1 MKKGKLTHEQVW
13 DNCLQFLKDNISEQ
27 NYNTW
32 FTPIVSKKLE
42 GKTLTIQ
49 VPTKFFYEWIEEHY
63 VKILKI
69 ALTKELGSNVKLV
82 YSVLMEQKDE
92 KDNPYTVKIP
102 SAQKS
107 TPKPQ
112 EIDAALQVER
122 SIKNP
127 FIIPGLQKLKIDTQL
142 NPMYHFDS
150 FIEGE
155 HNRLA
160 RSAGDSIARR
170 PGATAFNPL
179 FIYGKVGLGKTHL
192 AHAIGLRVI
201 ENNPSKTVLYVSAER
216 FVQQFG
222 DSVKNNNRNDF
233 INFYQMIDV
242 LIIDDIQYFTG
253 KKKTQEVFFQI
264 FNHLHQNGH
273 QIILTSDKS
282 PVDIQDVEQRLI
294 SRFKW
299 GLSADLQAP
308 DYDSRMKILEYKLE
322 KDGIEMTNEVKE
334 IIASTIKS
342 NVRELEGALNSIIAQ
357 STLNKK
363 EITAEL
369 AKRTLSN
376 FISNTQKELSID
388 YIQNVVSDYFKIPLD
403 IIQSKLRKRDVVQA
417 RQLAMY
423 FSKKYTNAS
432 LASIG
437 QQIGKRDHATVLHA
451 CKTVKNLSETDK
463 VFKGY
468 VEDINKKL
476 NVNT

>member
-1 MKKGKLTHEQVW
+1 MSHEQVW
-13 DNCLQFLKDNISEQ
+13 ANCLQFLKDNISEQ

-32 FTPIVSKKLE
+32 FKPIVSKKLE
-42 GKTLTIQ
+42 DNVLTIQ

-69 ALTKELGSNVKLV
+69 ALTKELGPNVKLV
-82 YSVLMEQKDE
+82 YSVLMEKRSD
-92 KDNPYTVKIP
+92 KNDPFTVKIP
-102 SAQKS
+102 SAHKS
-107 TPKPQ
+107 TPKMQ

-127 FIIPGLQKLKIDTQL
+127 FVIPGIQKLKIDTQL
-142 NPMYHFDS
+142 NPLYNFENFLESDS
-150 FIEGE
+150 
-155 HNRLA
+155 NRLA
-160 RSAGDSIARR
+160 RSAGISIAKR

-192 AHAIGLRVI
+192 SHAIGLQVL
-201 ENNPSKTVLYVSAER
+201 ENNPDKTVLYVSAEK

-222 DSVKNNNRNDF
+222 DAVANNNRNDF

-242 LIIDDIQYFTG
+242 LIIDDIHYLTG
-253 KKKTQEVFFQI
+253 KRKTQEVFFQI

-273 QIILTSDKS
+273 QIILTSDKP

-308 DYDSRMKILEYKLE
+308 DYEARMKILNHKLQ
-322 KDGIEMTNEVKE
+322 KDGIEIPAEVVE
-334 IIASTIKS
+334 IIAENIKA

-357 STLNKK
+357 ATLNKK
-363 EITAEL
+363 EITPEL
-369 AKRTLSN
+369 AQKTLAN
-376 FISNTQKELSID
+376 FINNTRKELSIE
-388 YIQNVVSDYFKIPLD
+388 YIQNVVSDYFKIPVD
-403 IIQSKLRKRDVVQA
+403 VVQSKLRKRDVVQA

-423 FSKKYTNAS
+423 FSREYTNAS

-437 QQIGKRDHATVLHA
+437 QKIGKRDHATVLHA

-468 VEDINKKL
+468 MEDISRKL
-476 NVNT
+476 NVNA